1 MLETATRFIT
11 FADVHASAIN
21 PGSRIGDYLGDILAK
36 LVQIGRVGRKVGAHF
51 YILAGDLFNLKQ
63 PIRNP
68 HSLNRVLAEVFK
80 EYGAPIYATEGNH
93 DLRNDSYETFDE
105 QPLSVLYETGVLVQA
120 RDELF
125 TLENGMSIQ
134 IRSFPFEE
142 NPDINSMP
150 ACNRV
155 ADYHIAILHLY
166 SSPSGGSLH
175 GMRVYSYPEI
185 AGLGDDMFVM
195 GHYHIDQGIRVVRHG
210 DRDATFVNVGAI
222 SRGSLVDDNLDRIPR
237 IGYVTLHNIVR
248 EGPMG
253 PKVMDGATV
262 DAKSVR
268 LKVKPAG
275 EVFDLEAKEDEKRR
289 MGEAEAFVE
298 KLRIEEDEEGGTDR
312 LDEAIDSLDVDKDV
326 LDSVRHYLQEADIS
340 LKDVK

>member
-1 MLETATRFIT
+1 MLEATTTFIT
-11 FADVHASAIN
+11 FTDVHASTVN
-21 PGSRIGDYLGDILAK
+21 PESRIGDYLGDILAK
-36 LVQIGRVGRKVGAHF
+36 LVQIGRVGKKINADF
-51 YILAGDLFNLKQ
+51 YILAGDLFNLKR

-120 RDELF
+120 RNELF

-142 NPDINSMP
+142 SPDINSMP

-155 ADYHIAILHLY
+155 ADYHIAVLHLY

-175 GMRVYSYPEI
+175 GMKVYSYPEI
-185 AGLGDDMFVM
+185 AELGDDMFVM
-195 GHYHIDQGIRVVRHG
+195 GHYHIDQGIKTVRRG
-210 DRDATFVNVGAI
+210 DQDVTFVNVGAI
-222 SRGSLVDDNLDRIPR
+222 SRGSLVDDNLNRIPR
-237 IGYVTLHNIVR
+237 IGYVTLHNIVKK
-248 EGPMG
+248 GPMG

-268 LKVKPAG
+268 LRVKPAE
-275 EVFDLEAKEDEKRR
+275 EVFDLEAKKDERKR
-289 MGEAEAFVE
+289 MDEAEAFVE
-298 KLRIEEDEEGGTDR
+298 KLKIEEDDNGDGDR
-312 LDEAIDSLDVDKDV
+312 LDAAIDSLDVDKNV

-340 LKDVK
+340 LKDIK